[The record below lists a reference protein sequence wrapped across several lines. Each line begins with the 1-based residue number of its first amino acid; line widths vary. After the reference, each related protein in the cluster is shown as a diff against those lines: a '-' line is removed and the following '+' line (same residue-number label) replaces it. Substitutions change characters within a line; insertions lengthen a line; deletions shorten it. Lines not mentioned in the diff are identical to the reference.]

1 MVFEYAPAKS
11 ASNRVKHGIDFEEAT
26 ALWDDPQ
33 LIEIPSAHTEEPR
46 RLVIGYMVNRCWA
59 SVVTDMDKAT
69 RIISVR
75 RAGKEEE
82 ALYARANFN

>member
-46 RLVIGYMVNRCWA
+46 RLVIGYMANRCWA
-59 SVVTDMDKAT
+59 AVVTDMDKAT